1 MPIERVKSPLQSNL
15 PISNAIRAGKN
26 IFTSQ
31 VPRVPSTGEILSDG
45 DIGKQARQTFENLK
59 VVMESAGGSLANVVQ
74 LTIFLVEAE
83 DAAEMNRAYRE
94 YFAEPF
100 PNRAT
105 VVVKALL
112 VEGMA
117 IELTAQGYVDNQ
129 L

>member
-15 PISNAIRAGKN
+15 PISNAIRAGKH

-31 VPRVPSTGEILSDG
+31 IPRVPSTGEILTDR
-45 DIGKQARQTFENLK
+45 DTGKQSRQTFENLK
-59 VVMESAGGSLANVVQ
+59 AVMESAGGSLGDVAQ

-94 YFAEPF
+94 YFTEPF

-112 VEGMA
+112 VEGMR
-117 IELTAQGYVDNQ
+117 IELTAQGYVDQ
-129 L
+129 PL

>member
-83 DAAEMNRAYRE
+83 DAAEMNLALDEDLWRQEQKLCNPALM
-94 YFAEPF
+94 
-100 PNRAT
+100 PNAGDAVGRVLAHLS
-105 VVVKALL
+105 K
-112 VEGMA
+112 
-117 IELTAQGYVDNQ
+117 Q
-129 L
+129 

>member
-1 MPIERVKSPLQSNL
+1 
-15 PISNAIRAGKN
+15 
-26 IFTSQ
+26 
-31 VPRVPSTGEILSDG
+31 VPQVPSTGEILSDG
-45 DIGKQARQTFENLK
+45 GIGKQARQTFENLK

>member
-15 PISNAIRAGKN
+15 PISNAIRAGKH

-31 VPRVPSTGEILSDG
+31 IPRVPSTGEILTDR
-45 DIGKQARQTFENLK
+45 DIGKQSRQTFENLK
-59 VVMESAGGSLANVVQ
+59 AVMESAGGSLGDVAQ
-74 LTIFLVEAE
+74 LTSFLVEAE

-94 YFAEPF
+94 YFTEPF

-112 VEGMA
+112 VEGMR
-117 IELTAQGYVDNQ
+117 IELTAQGYVDQ
-129 L
+129 PL

>member
-15 PISNAIRAGKN
+15 PISNAVRAGQH

-45 DIGKQARQTFENLK
+45 DIAKQARQTFENLK
-59 VVMESAGGSLANVVQ
+59 IVMESTGGSLADVAQ
-74 LTIFLVEAE
+74 LTIFLIAAE

-94 YFAEPF
+94 YFTEPF
-100 PNRAT
+100 PNRVT

-112 VEGMA
+112 VEGMR
-117 IELTAQGYVDNQ
+117 IELTAQGYVDKP

>member
-15 PISNAIRAGKN
+15 PISNATRSGN
-26 IFTSQ
+26 HIFTSQ